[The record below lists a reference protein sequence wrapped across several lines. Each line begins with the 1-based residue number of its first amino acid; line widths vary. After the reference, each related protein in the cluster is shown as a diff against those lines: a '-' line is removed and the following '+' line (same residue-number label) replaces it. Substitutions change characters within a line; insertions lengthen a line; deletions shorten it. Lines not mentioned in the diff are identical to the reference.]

1 MTKLGPI
8 FVGHRKQNSE
18 QYRALFT
25 YPVNVEILTLFRAQF
40 GVIY

>member
-25 YPVNVEILTLFRAQF
+25 
-40 GVIY
+40 